1 MITLGHNSA
10 SLPDCEMHEI
20 IIIVKSRLREKEN
33 PIHLYIWWPLTAGNT
48 AIEAGKRHKSLR
60 YAVLFAKGLH
70 HRMDGLKKNSRNRN
84 W

>member
-1 MITLGHNSA
+1 MITLVHNSA

-48 AIEAGKRHKSLR
+48 VIEAGKRHKLLR

-84 W
+84 R